1 MFEKYKA
8 TKTDEPAGWIEQEE
22 LCWQA
27 LYFSGSSYNR
37 DGYERSSYYE
47 TEQEAIEAAK
57 EAERIGNR
65 LNQLTGQT
73 IRNFVHSD
81 FLNVNT
87 RLDIQLLETDEYK
100 YTLLFFCDD
109 GFYYGRANDG
119 QAYESQA
126 ICYAAAY
133 LHFITND

>member
-8 TKTDEPAGWIEQEE
+8 VKTDEPAGWIEQEE

-47 TEQEAIEAAK
+47 TEQKAVEAAK
-57 EAERIGNR
+57 EAERIGNQ
-65 LNQLTGQT
+65 LSHLTGQK
-73 IRNFVHSD
+73 IRKFVHSE
-81 FLNVNT
+81 FLDANT
-87 RLDIQLLETDEYK
+87 RLDIQSLDTGEYK
-100 YTLLFFCDD
+100 YTLLFFD
-109 GFYYGRANDG
+109 GENYYGRANDG
-119 QAYESQA
+119 QAYESQVS
-126 ICYAAAY
+126 CYTAAY